1 MAMLP
6 IHAVCTTCNTSFNQV
21 PTRTSLGFQRL
32 KCPECKKKVTYPLT
46 NFYRA
51 MYWVFFVLMMLLI
64 VNAFSQG
71 GFGVPGGIGLAIVY
85 ALFMDRRIRNRI
97 ANPTY

>member
-1 MAMLP
+1 
-6 IHAVCTTCNTSFNQV
+6 
-21 PTRTSLGFQRL
+21 
-32 KCPECKKKVTYPLT
+32 
-46 NFYRA
+46 